1 MPAAAGSE
9 DFNLSALDT
18 FDPEPPPPPRLD
30 SILCTFEGSKGGMSC
45 YMHAVKSCVG
55 ARYGRHE
62 NKLNFIETRLCELVR
77 PLLNYRLRDQACFIM
92 FCIESS
98 LAWLEFFD
106 GWLAW
111 FERAS
116 GVGVIGFGIY

>member
-1 MPAAAGSE
+1 
-9 DFNLSALDT
+9 
-18 FDPEPPPPPRLD
+18 
-30 SILCTFEGSKGGMSC
+30 
-45 YMHAVKSCVG
+45 
-55 ARYGRHE
+55 
-62 NKLNFIETRLCELVR
+62 
-77 PLLNYRLRDQACFIM
+77 M

-116 GVGVIGFGIY
+116 GVGVIGFGIYQVAARDLLGIAFLEFPEMV